1 MNPVLTPPIL
11 SCAAAGRL
19 EARRFGG
26 DEALEWAAMEQA
38 GRAVGAAVLA
48 DFAEIGAFPADGR
61 LLVLAGK
68 GHNGGDALIAA
79 QEVLRRHGR
88 ARAVVGF
95 LFGER
100 SLRPLAQRAWRD
112 LTQTGGER
120 VSCAGPEA
128 WAAAGAAYA
137 VCLDGV
143 FGYHYR
149 PPLPPAVAAALRRA
163 NALPVRLRAAVDLP
177 SGLDEPGAFRAD
189 FTYATGVVKAP
200 LLGCVSAGR
209 VRLIDLG
216 FFSGAPRADPA
227 AAGRGAGSA
236 AVDRVLTSGL
246 LASVGALRPAHSD
259 KRSYGHLLILGGS
272 RQYPGAVLM
281 NALAALHSGAGL
293 VTVLVP
299 ESLAPAFAARAPE
312 AMWVGCPETPDGGL
326 ALASLAQFKERSA
339 RASALAL
346 GSGLGRDPETLA
358 LAREAVRLSRTPV
371 LLDGDALQPD
381 IVAAARTRLV
391 LTPHAGEYQRI
402 AGGAG
407 LRAYCARTGATVALK
422 GPVTRVCSGSTD
434 RGRRA
439 ASAAACVYHSFFGGP
454 VLARGGSGDLLAGL
468 TGGQLAQAAANGGP
482 LLDAVCR
489 GVVWHGLSAD
499 ALARARGQAAVSV
512 TELVEHLPETLRA
525 AAATISACR

>member
-1 MNPVLTPPIL
+1 MSPSLAPPIL
-11 SCAAAGRL
+11 SCAEAGLL

-26 DEALEWAAMEQA
+26 DETLEWAAMEEA
-38 GRAVGAAVLA
+38 GRGLAAAVLG
-48 DFAEIGAFPADGR
+48 DFEEIGSFPEEGR
-61 LLVLAGK
+61 LLVLVGK

-79 QEVLRRHGR
+79 QEILRRHAR

-100 SLRPLAQRAWRD
+100 SLRPLAQRAWRE
-112 LTQTGGER
+112 LAQAAGER
-120 VSCAGPEA
+120 VSCAGTES
-128 WAAAGAAYA
+128 WAGAGAAYE
-137 VCLDGV
+137 VSLDGV
-143 FGYHYR
+143 FGYQYR
-149 PPLPPAVAAALRRA
+149 PPLPPAVAAALGRA

-189 FTYATGVVKAP
+189 FTYATGLVKEP
-200 LLGCVSAGR
+200 LLGCAAAGR

-216 FFSGAPRADPA
+216 FFSGAQGEGP
-227 AAGRGAGSA
+227 AAGRRRAGAAPS
-236 AVDRVLTSGL
+236 DRVLTAAL
-246 LASVGALRPAHSD
+246 LAPLGALRPGQTD

-293 VTVLVP
+293 VTALVP
-299 ESLAPAFAARAPE
+299 QSLAAGFAARAPE
-312 AMWVGCPETPDGGL
+312 AMWVGCPETASGGL
-326 ALASLAQFKERSA
+326 ALGALAQFKERSE

-346 GSGLGRDPETLA
+346 GSGLGREPETLA

-371 LLDGDALQPD
+371 LIDGDALQPD

-391 LTPHAGEYQRI
+391 LTPHAGEYRRI
-402 AGGAG
+402 AGAAE
-407 LRAYCARTGATVALK
+407 LRAYCARAGATVALK

-434 RGRRA
+434 QGRRSA
-439 ASAAACVYHSFFGGP
+439 VAAACVYHSFFGGP

-468 TGGQLAQAAANGGP
+468 TGGQLAQAAARGEP
-482 LLDAVCR
+482 ILEAVCR

-499 ALARARGQAAVSV
+499 ALARARGQTAVSV
-512 TELVEHLPETLRA
+512 TELIDYLPKTLRA
-525 AAATISACR
+525 AAAIIRSGS